1 MNRNFRLLVLLGLLM
16 TSNLL
21 VATSFANTTTDKA
34 VTSITVATLS
44 SELKVFLVSKD
55 AQGKESLVPI
65 TSAAP
70 GAVLEYQAIYKNNS
84 KNALKE
90 LEFDLPIPN
99 STELIKDTVFP
110 QKAKASTMV
119 GGTLFADIPL
129 SKVVKDAQNKDK
141 VVLLPMS
148 DYKIVRWSSAELAA
162 GQTTLVKAR
171 VIVINKN

>member
-84 KNALKE
+84 KNAICFK
-90 LEFDLPIPN
+90 
-99 STELIKDTVFP
+99 
-110 QKAKASTMV
+110 
-119 GGTLFADIPL
+119 
-129 SKVVKDAQNKDK
+129 KVVFFMF
-141 VVLLPMS
+141 L
-148 DYKIVRWSSAELAA
+148 
-162 GQTTLVKAR
+162 
-171 VIVINKN
+171 

>member
-1 MNRNFRLLVLLGLLM
+1 MNRNFRLLALLGLMMACELF
-16 TSNLL
+16 
-21 VATSFANTTTDKA
+21 VATCFANTSADKA
-34 VTSITVATLS
+34 VASTTVATLS
-44 SELKVFLVSKD
+44 SELTVFLVSKD
-55 AQGKESLVPI
+55 AKGNESLMPT

-70 GAVLEYQAIYKNNS
+70 GAVLEYQAVYKNNS

-99 STELIKDTVFP
+99 GTELIKDTTFP
-110 QKAKASTMV
+110 KKAKASTMV

-141 VVLLPMS
+141 VVVLPMS
-148 DYKIVRWSSAELAA
+148 DYKILRWSSAELAA
-162 GQTTLVKAR
+162 GQTMLVKAR